1 MLDKVK
7 KSESPSGLTV
17 GQTESFPHLGPCQ
30 SGDRVLQNCT
40 DKTISPRS
48 LVCCPLSLSMQS
60 RIKVHKLLDENTKVR
75 PKWDM
80 YTQIFAEMDK
90 RRITLKEICVIA
102 ESLGIPECVI
112 KMRRNDLLKMA

>member
-1 MLDKVK
+1 MK
-7 KSESPSGLTV
+7 
-17 GQTESFPHLGPCQ
+17 
-30 SGDRVLQNCT
+30 
-40 DKTISPRS
+40 S

-102 ESLGIPECVI
+102 ESLGIEAWVI

>member
-17 GQTESFPHLGPCQ
+17 GQTESFPHLGACQ

-48 LVCCPLSLSMQS
+48 LVCYPLSMQA
-60 RIKVHKLLDENTKVR
+60 RIKVHKLLDENTKVHH
-75 PKWDM
+75 KWDM